1 MNILVANLTKMVDD
15 SGGLAKVTCE
25 FSNEMKHR
33 GHSVT
38 MVYSDEK
45 EGDFYYPIDE
55 DIPCYDIRHF
65 EGESIHY
72 PWYLKVKREHD
83 APEQEACLY

>member
-1 MNILVANLTKMVDD
+1 MVDD

-45 EGDFYYPIDE
+45 REIFIIQLMKISRAMTFVILRE
-55 DIPCYDIRHF
+55 TQSTIP
-65 EGESIHY
+65 GT
-72 PWYLKVKREHD
+72 
-83 APEQEACLY
+83 